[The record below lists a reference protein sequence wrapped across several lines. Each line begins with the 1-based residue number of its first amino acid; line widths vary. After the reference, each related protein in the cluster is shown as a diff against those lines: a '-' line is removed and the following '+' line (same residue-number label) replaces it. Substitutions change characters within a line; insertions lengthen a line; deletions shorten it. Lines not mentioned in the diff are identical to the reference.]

1 LAVLKGRNAFGVFL
15 ASSPLVGA
23 FLLDAF
29 LRISN
34 NKGSSFYLVQAVVV
48 KDAFPE
54 GGSWSITLLG
64 EAG

>member
-1 LAVLKGRNAFGVFL
+1 L